1 MGRFLRKIFA
11 IPIKMTL
18 SIPNSMKG
26 YSSGIKIDATQWAQS
41 RVVASKV
48 MPSTTGVA
56 KSGSELEP
64 HGTANKKSGSVLEPH
79 SKKE

>member
-26 YSSGIKIDATQWAQS
+26 YSSSGRGSIL
-41 RVVASKV
+41 